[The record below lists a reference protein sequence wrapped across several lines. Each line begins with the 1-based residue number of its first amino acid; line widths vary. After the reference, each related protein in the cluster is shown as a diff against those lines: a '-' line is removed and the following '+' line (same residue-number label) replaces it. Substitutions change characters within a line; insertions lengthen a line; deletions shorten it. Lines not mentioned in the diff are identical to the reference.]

1 MDLSPYIESLQKS
14 LETTA
19 APAGKEVAE
28 AAKLLANALEPTA
41 RLSFLDAMSS
51 AADEITLA
59 LNDVTVEARLR
70 GGDVEFVV
78 SEIEHPGTAP
88 VPSDPQKAETSDDVA
103 RITLRLPES
112 IKNSV
117 EQAARSENI
126 SVNGWLIG
134 AIAAALSDGP
144 DQRHASRRGRR
155 SRGFTG
161 FARS

>member
-1 MDLSPYIESLQKS
+1 MELSPYIESLQKS

-28 AAKLLANALEPTA
+28 AAKLLANALEPAA
-41 RLSFLDAMSS
+41 RLSLLDAMSN
-51 AADEITLA
+51 AADEITVA

-70 GGDVEFVV
+70 GGDVEFAVNV
-78 SEIEHPGTAP
+78 IERPPTTP
-88 VPSDPQKAETSDDVA
+88 VPSDSSKSETSDDVA

-117 EQAARSENI
+117 ERAARSEKI
-126 SVNGWLIG
+126 SVNGWLVG
-134 AIAAALSDGP
+134 AIAAALADGFDP
-144 DQRHASRRGRR
+144 RNAPRRGRR
-155 SRGFTG
+155 NRSFRG